1 METHTPSSPLHLPL
15 LLCLAFFQ
23 FTENQNEAEERLDC
37 WLDIEQRRHCSRLS
51 HICRRCFSLS
61 RARQSRRYRHSSRC
75 WCQQVNPQGVECRF
89 IFSHLPDFVVSEL
102 LWAWESLSGVT
113 CCRSLVVVYDC
124 RCIVQ
129 IGVAAESVNNEAL
142 AVDAA
147 KLMQGSL
154 YQAAIKSASRK
165 WLRWFVRNNSKRL
178 IIYLFYLQR
187 AIWPTFLST
196 LGDLSCHFYLWTR
209 RWSSLVFPLST
220 IRLCF
225 LFSLR
230 CSNTLHIKRGNH
242 HFCWLFIWWLFCLF

>member
-1 METHTPSSPLHLPL
+1 L
-15 LLCLAFFQ
+15 LLL
-23 FTENQNEAEERLDC
+23 LDF
-37 WLDIEQRRHCSRLS
+37 R
-51 HICRRCFSLS
+51 
-61 RARQSRRYRHSSRC
+61 
-75 WCQQVNPQGVECRF
+75 
-89 IFSHLPDFVVSEL
+89 
-102 LWAWESLSGVT
+102 AWESLSGVT

-124 RCIVQ
+124 RCILQ

-178 IIYLFYLQR
+178 IVYLFYLQR

-196 LGDLSCHFYLWTR
+196 LGDLSCHFYLWTH

-230 CSNTLHIKRGNH
+230 CCNALHIKRGNH
-242 HFCWLFIWWLFCLF
+242 HFCWLFIWWLFAYSSRTGCLHYCKQTFTLSSELKLLHIS